1 MMMMNDLDG
10 DDKLMIA
17 LMTIVNIMDDDNTD
31 DDDDELMI
39 AVMMIVNMI
48 NDDNT
53 DHE

>member
-31 DDDDELMI
+31 DDDDDELMI
-39 AVMMIVNMI
+39 GVTVIVNMI
-48 NDDNT
+48 NDNT